1 MTQRR
6 RERPGRFLNA
16 KTTATTHELLLT
28 PAVVDLSIASQT
40 RHCCVLGRISLC
52 VACFS
57 VGRGSDVPQV
67 GTESNPVEI
76 DIDTDDTSAGG
87 QDKRKKKAVP
97 KKKAS
102 REGKRKA
109 APAGGRDREASG
121 KRPARRAGGGNV
133 GIAVRA
139 VRIVAWIVETILVL
153 SWRPPAA
160 NTPRRL
166 RTCSILPP
174 EEKCIRTLSL
184 ILTPSDPATRK
195 EVHTNPNP
203 NILTP

>member
-1 MTQRR
+1 MRRQRQQ
-6 RERPGRFLNA
+6 PMN
-16 KTTATTHELLLT
+16 
-28 PAVVDLSIASQT
+28 
-40 RHCCVLGRISLC
+40 
-52 VACFS
+52 CFS
-57 VGRGSDVPQV
+57 LLPSSTTRSHHKPATVCWAVFYSVWRAFRRSGLDVPQV

-97 KKKAS
+97 KTKAS
-102 REGKRKA
+102 RKGKRKA
-109 APAGGRDREASG
+109 APAGGCDREASG

-139 VRIVAWIVETILVL
+139 VWIVAWTVETILVL

-184 ILTPSDPATRK
+184 ILTPSDPATTK